1 MKGRRLNSKSSRARR
16 DCRQRA
22 LPPSNPVATR
32 SSFQIQALMQASRG
46 RPAPPLSNEGLRK
59 AHSGYWRLTSL
70 IAVLRSN
77 SRGGKVQTLVEGQ
90 AIKHEQYGTGVVTES
105 NNERTTIDFDN
116 HGVKKFVTSI
126 WTAELIGEPPAQP
139 PARRRGRRKS
149 KKVAA

>member
-1 MKGRRLNSKSSRARR
+1 
-16 DCRQRA
+16 
-22 LPPSNPVATR
+22 
-32 SSFQIQALMQASRG
+32 
-46 RPAPPLSNEGLRK
+46 
-59 AHSGYWRLTSL
+59 
-70 IAVLRSN
+70 
-77 SRGGKVQTLVEGQ
+77 VQTLVEGQ

-149 KKVAA
+149 KKVTA